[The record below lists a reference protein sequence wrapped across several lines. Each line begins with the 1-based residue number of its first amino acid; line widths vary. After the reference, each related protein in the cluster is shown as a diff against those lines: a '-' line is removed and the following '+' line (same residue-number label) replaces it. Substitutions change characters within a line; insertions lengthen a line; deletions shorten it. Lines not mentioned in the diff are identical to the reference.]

1 MQNKLA
7 SRGSNGEMGAA
18 EQSKAK
24 QRAKKEGATTMMRS
38 FFANEASRDALIAM
52 RPVVVGS

>member
-1 MQNKLA
+1 
-7 SRGSNGEMGAA
+7 MGAA